1 MGFSRLWRVAPPIV
15 AAAVLVGCHVVTPLD
30 PSLGAGHI
38 TRDGTDT
45 YGLTIAD
52 GILTARAAD
61 ANEGGNTRIVFW
73 PAAGDPSLDQETC
86 ATWTDVKN
94 DVRQPGAALRT
105 TSDHA
110 TTQAITITKN
120 VWAGAPWI
128 FNVHVM
134 DSAAETPYALIGQF
148 NLFEAFVENS
158 SLAPP
163 PWRMCARVVA
173 DIVSVK
179 VWPLADPEP
188 AWDDPTYG
196 GSVALP
202 AGWHHPG
209 RPGWYVGHL
218 RASEESHFTDRTT
231 AQVTGTAPA
240 VSSLGST
247 EVPVEATTA
256 PRPPTDIPIA
266 P

>member
-1 MGFSRLWRVAPPIV
+1 MGFSRLRRVVPPLV
-15 AAAVLVGCHVVTPLD
+15 CAAFSVGCHVITPLD

-45 YGLTIAD
+45 YGLTITD
-52 GILTARAAD
+52 GTLTARAAD

-73 PAAGDPSLDQETC
+73 PAADDPSLDQETC
-86 ATWTDVKN
+86 ATWTDVQN

-105 TSDHA
+105 TSDHT

-120 VWAGAPWI
+120 VWGGATWL
-128 FNVHVM
+128 FNVHLT
-134 DSAAETPYALIGQF
+134 DTAADTPFTLIGQF
-148 NLFEAFVENS
+148 DLSGALDDNG

-163 PWRMCARVVA
+163 PWRMCARAVA
-173 DIVSVK
+173 DIVSFK
-179 VWPLADPEP
+179 VWPLAEPEP

-202 AGWHHPG
+202 AGWDHPG
-209 RPGWYVGHL
+209 RPGWYIGHL
-218 RASEESHFTDRTT
+218 RASEEAHFTDRTT
-231 AQVTGTAPA
+231 AQVTSTSPA
-240 VSSLGST
+240 VSSLGSD
-247 EVPVEATTA
+247 EVPVETTTT
-256 PRPPTDIPIA
+256 PRLPTDIPIA